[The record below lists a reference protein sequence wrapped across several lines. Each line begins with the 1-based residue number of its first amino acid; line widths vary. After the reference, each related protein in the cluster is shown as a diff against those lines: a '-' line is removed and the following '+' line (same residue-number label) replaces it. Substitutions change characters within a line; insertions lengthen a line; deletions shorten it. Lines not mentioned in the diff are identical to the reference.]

1 MGLAQWRYIHALV
14 SIRLDAFAPLVIDK
28 ALDFCAIST
37 PSLEGVPK
45 ACNMSSYNYITS
57 LVSRLAPMHSG
68 LIKRGPV
75 HRVVLGELPANH
87 SPASKSDESVGPT
100 QKA

>member
-1 MGLAQWRYIHALV
+1 MMGLAKWRYIHALV

-45 ACNMSSYNYITS
+45 PAICLVIIISHPS
-57 LVSRLAPMHSG
+57 LV
-68 LIKRGPV
+68 
-75 HRVVLGELPANH
+75 
-87 SPASKSDESVGPT
+87 D
-100 QKA
+100 